1 MSANK
6 ESFGKTVGVVL
17 AVCLVCSI
25 IVSGA
30 AVGLRDIQQ
39 SNAAKDKM
47 SNIMHAA
54 GLLEQAKGNIEGTY
68 NEFVEARYVDL
79 DTGEFVEAP
88 SANYD
93 MYKAAKEADTSVKV
107 ENSNVGF
114 QRRAKVAS
122 VYLVYESAAK
132 ETVSRVILPVHG
144 SGLWD
149 LMYGFLALDADGE
162 TVRELIYYQQKETP
176 GLGGEVQNPAWQAK
190 WDGKQLYKNGDVA
203 LEVKKAAGE
212 ENPYAVDALSGAT
225 LTSNGVNNTVQ
236 YWVGDNGF
244 GPFLKKQAWR
254 S

>member
-1 MSANK
+1 VSANK

-47 SNIMHAA
+47 SNILHAA

-79 DTGEFVEAP
+79 NTGEFVEAP

-122 VYLVYESAAK
+122 VY
-132 ETVSRVILPVHG
+132 
-144 SGLWD
+144 
-149 LMYGFLALDADGE
+149 
-162 TVRELIYYQQKETP
+162 
-176 GLGGEVQNPAWQAK
+176 QNPAWQAK